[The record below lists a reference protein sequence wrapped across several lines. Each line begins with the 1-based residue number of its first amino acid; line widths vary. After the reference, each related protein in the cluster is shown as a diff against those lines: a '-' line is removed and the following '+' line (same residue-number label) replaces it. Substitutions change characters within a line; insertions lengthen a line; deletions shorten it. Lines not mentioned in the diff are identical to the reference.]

1 MLIDLA
7 RRIRDHVPLRQT
19 NDSTESR
26 RNGGEDFLIAASTA
40 RRVAESGPESSAS
53 RVASTGGA
61 VGTSTT
67 LMRVPGV
74 FSRSRSSSAI
84 PVAGAIALAARGQIH
99 LQLPSSGA

>member
-1 MLIDLA
+1 M
-7 RRIRDHVPLRQT
+7 
-19 NDSTESR
+19 
-26 RNGGEDFLIAASTA
+26 IAASTA